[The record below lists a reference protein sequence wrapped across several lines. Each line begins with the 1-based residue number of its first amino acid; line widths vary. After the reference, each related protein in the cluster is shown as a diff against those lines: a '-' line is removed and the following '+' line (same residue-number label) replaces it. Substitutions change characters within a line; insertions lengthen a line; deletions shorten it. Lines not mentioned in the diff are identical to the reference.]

1 MKRFYTDVAIV
12 PADEGLSIALDGRPV
27 RTPARALLALPS
39 QALAEA
45 VAEEWL
51 AQGEQIDP
59 AAMPMTGL
67 ANAAI
72 DHVATNRAD
81 FAAGIARYAQSDLLC
96 YRADGPEALVAR
108 QAAAWEPLLDWARSR
123 YDVAFAVTQG
133 ILPVAQPDETLER
146 LGAAVAVLDPFTL
159 AGLSA
164 LVTLSGSLVCG
175 LAIVEGAHDPAAI
188 WQAAEID
195 EAWQVE
201 QWGEDAEAAAR
212 SAGRAAEF
220 ETAARF
226 CALSSPKNRSG

>member
-1 MKRFYTDVAIV
+1 MKRFYTDVEIV
-12 PADEGLSIALDGRPV
+12 RADDGLSITLDGRPV
-27 RTPARALLALPS
+27 RTPARALVALPA
-39 QALAEA
+39 QALADA
-45 VAEEWL
+45 VADEWR
-51 AQGEQIDP
+51 AQGDEIDP
-59 AAMPMTGL
+59 AAMPVTGL

-72 DHVATNRAD
+72 DHIGTNKAD

-108 QAAAWEPLLDWARSR
+108 QKATWDPLLEWARGR
-123 YDVAFAVTQG
+123 YDVAFVVTQG
-133 ILPVAQPDETLER
+133 ILPVAQSDETLDR
-146 LGAAVAVLDPFTL
+146 LATAVSALDPFTL

-175 LAIVEGAHDPAAI
+175 LAIVEGGYDPAAV

-212 SAGRAAEF
+212 SARRAAEF
-220 ETAARF
+220 ATAARF
-226 CALSSPKNRSG
+226 CALSSPKSRSG